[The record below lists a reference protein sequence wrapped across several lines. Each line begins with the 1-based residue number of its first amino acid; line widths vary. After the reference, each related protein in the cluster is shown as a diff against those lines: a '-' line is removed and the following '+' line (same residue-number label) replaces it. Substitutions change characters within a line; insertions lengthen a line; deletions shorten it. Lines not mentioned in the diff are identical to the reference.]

1 MQVAKVKICGNTN
14 RKDALAAARLGADF
28 IGAVVEVPVDTPRKV
43 TAQEAKKILGFSAPI
58 GKVIVIM
65 PKTIEEAAALYEEI
79 RPLPQY
85 RKVGASLAVLLSQG
99 RWHTRQLPTGIEF
112 VQLHGSENVQFVRE
126 LRSLIPCNII
136 KTIHVK
142 DEASIQE
149 AKRFARYSDALL
161 LDTPSEQFG
170 GSGKPH
176 DWKLSRKIVEAVS
189 IPVILAGGLNPEN
202 VREAIE
208 VVKPYAV
215 DVSSGVEKKEGKKDY
230 SKVKKFIKNAKLL

>member
-79 RPLPQY
+79 RP
-85 RKVGASLAVLLSQG
+85 
-99 RWHTRQLPTGIEF
+99 EF

-142 DEASIQE
+142 DEASIRE

-176 DWKLSRKIVEAVS
+176 DWKLSRKIVEAVE
-189 IPVILAGGLNPEN
+189 IPVILAGGLTPDN

-208 VVKPYAV
+208 IVKPYAV